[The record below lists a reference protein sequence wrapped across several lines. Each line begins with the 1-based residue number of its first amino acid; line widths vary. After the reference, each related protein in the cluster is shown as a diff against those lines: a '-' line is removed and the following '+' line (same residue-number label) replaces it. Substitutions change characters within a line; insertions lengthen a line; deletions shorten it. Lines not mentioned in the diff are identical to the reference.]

1 MASLKELRNRIASV
15 QATQK
20 ITRAMQMVAAS
31 KLRRAQEAAEAA
43 RDADVGHL
51 LYYHVVPPLDQPGA
65 EAAWLKGV
73 DEHFSQFTLGQDGT
87 AVSLPANSTAILVSN
102 SGL

>member
-1 MASLKELRNRIASV
+1 
-15 QATQK
+15 
-20 ITRAMQMVAAS
+20 
-31 KLRRAQEAAEAA
+31 
-43 RDADVGHL
+43 
-51 LYYHVVPPLDQPGA
+51 VVPPLDQLGA

-87 AVSLPANSTAILVSN
+87 AVSLPANSTAILVNN